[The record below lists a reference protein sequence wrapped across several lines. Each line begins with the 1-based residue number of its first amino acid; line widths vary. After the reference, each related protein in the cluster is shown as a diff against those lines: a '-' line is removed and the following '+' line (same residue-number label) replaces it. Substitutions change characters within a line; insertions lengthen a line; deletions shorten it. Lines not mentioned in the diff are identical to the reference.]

1 MNIILGVY
9 MYDIIYIGGGLNYAG
24 AIVAAKQGLK
34 VALVETSLDH
44 LGGTCLHAGCI
55 PSKMFLHHANTIRQT
70 KESVFTGEIVL
81 NMPILTAQKA
91 ELIASASKSIRA
103 QCEQVELIEGKGKV
117 IAPHKVEVNG
127 KVYEAEY
134 IVIGTG
140 SIPFIPEGI
149 SYDGKGIITSDE
161 LLDLQKLP
169 QNIAIYGD
177 GAIGLEMASFFA
189 SAGVEVTL
197 ISRNDRLLA
206 HAHPLIQNAM
216 AKELEKQGITYLKD
230 HAVSKAEDTNKGV
243 HITFE
248 NGSSGDYEQ
257 MLVATGRQPNTDV
270 IATDDIVVKRGI
282 ETDDFFQTTVEKHF
296 AIGDC
301 NGKVQLAHAARAQ
314 VLNVTMQ
321 IMGKNPDKLNLAHVV
336 RFIHTLP
343 MSYATVG
350 QNKQTLKEN
359 GMVFKESTV
368 MLSQFKG
375 AAFHQAGNGV
385 LIVYADESGLILGA
399 EIFAPNAEELISPV
413 AMALAGRMTASMAQQ
428 TIMAHPTFSEALERT
443 YFRL

>member
-1 MNIILGVY
+1 

-24 AIVAAKQGLK
+24 AIVASRQGLK
-34 VALVETSLDH
+34 VALVETSLEH
-44 LGGTCLHAGCI
+44 LGGSCLHTGCI
-55 PSKMFLHHANTIRQT
+55 PSKMFLHHANTIRQS
-70 KESVFTGEIVL
+70 KESVFTGKIVL
-81 NMPILTAQKA
+81 DMPILTAQKD
-91 ELIASASKSIRA
+91 ELIADASKSIRA
-103 QCEQVELIEGKGKV
+103 QCKDVELIEGKGKV
-117 IAPHKVEVNG
+117 IAPHKVEVEG
-127 KVYEAEY
+127 KVYEAEH

-140 SIPFIPEGI
+140 STPFIPAGI
-149 SYDGKGIITSDE
+149 AYDGKRIITSNE

-189 SAGVEVTL
+189 SSGVEVTL
-197 ISRNDRLLA
+197 LSRKDRLLT

-216 AKELEKQGITYLKD
+216 AKELEKQGITYLKE
-230 HAVSKAEDTNKGV
+230 HAISRADSIDKGV

-248 NGSSGDYEQ
+248 NGASGDYDQ

-270 IATDDIVVKRGI
+270 IATDEISVSRGI
-282 ETDDFFQTTVEKHF
+282 ETDDFFQTAVEKHF

-350 QNKQTLKEN
+350 QNKQTLEEN
-359 GMVFKESTV
+359 NTVFKESTV
-368 MLSQFKG
+368 MLSQIKG
-375 AAFHQAGNGV
+375 TAFHQAGNGV
-385 LIVYADESGLILGA
+385 LIVYADASGLILGA

-413 AMALAGRMTASMAQQ
+413 AMALAGGMTASMAQQ
-428 TIMAHPTFSEALERT
+428 TIMAHPTFSEVLERA

>member
-1 MNIILGVY
+1 

-34 VALVETSLDH
+34 VALVEISLDH
-44 LGGTCLHAGCI
+44 LGGSCLHTGCI
-55 PSKMFLHHANTIRQT
+55 PSKMFLYHANTVRQSR
-70 KESVFTGEIVL
+70 ESVFTGEIAL
-81 NMPILTAQKA
+81 DMPTLTAQKS
-91 ELIASASKSIRA
+91 ELLASASRSVRA

-117 IAPHKVEVNG
+117 IAPHKVEVAG

-140 SIPFIPEGI
+140 SAPFVPEGI
-149 SYDGKGIITSDE
+149 VYDGKGIITSDE

-169 QNIAIYGD
+169 ENIAIYGD

-197 ISRNDRLLA
+197 ISRSGRFLA

-216 AKELEKQGITYLKD
+216 ATELEKQRITYLKE
-230 HAVSKAEDTNKGV
+230 HAISKAQSTEKGV

-248 NGSSGDYEQ
+248 NGASGEYQQ

-270 IATDDIVVKRGI
+270 IATDEIAVNRGI
-282 ETDDFFQTTVEKHF
+282 ETDDWYQTTVEKHF

-301 NGKVQLAHAARAQ
+301 NGKLQLAHAARAQ

-321 IMGKNPDKLNLAHVV
+321 IMGKNPDKLNLSHVV

-343 MSYATVG
+343 LSYATVG
-350 QNKQTLKEN
+350 ENRQTLEKS
-359 GMVFKESTV
+359 GMAFKESTV

-385 LIVYADESGLILGA
+385 LIVYADESGLIMGA

-413 AMALAGRMTASMAQQ
+413 AMALAGGMTASMAQQ
-428 TIMAHPTFSEALERT
+428 TIMAHPTFAEILERA
-443 YFRL
+443 YFKL

>member
-1 MNIILGVY
+1 

-24 AIVAAKQGLK
+24 AIVAARQGLK
-34 VALVETSLDH
+34 VALVEISLEH
-44 LGGTCLHAGCI
+44 LGGSCLHTGCI
-55 PSKMFLHHANTIRQT
+55 PSKMFLHHANTIRQS
-70 KESVFTGEIVL
+70 KESVFTGKIL
-81 NMPILTAQKA
+81 LDMSILTAQKDK
-91 ELIASASKSIRA
+91 LIADASKSVRA

-117 IAPHKVEVNG
+117 IAPHKVEVEG
-127 KVYEAEY
+127 KVYESEH

-140 SIPFIPEGI
+140 STPFIPLGI
-149 SYDGKGIITSDE
+149 AYDGKRIITSNE

-177 GAIGLEMASFFA
+177 GAIGLEMASFFT

-230 HAVSKAEDTNKGV
+230 HDISKADFTDKGV
-243 HITFE
+243 HILFE
-248 NGSSGDYEQ
+248 NGASGDYEQ

-270 IATDDIVVKRGI
+270 IATDEISVSRGI
-282 ETDDFFQTTVEKHF
+282 ETDDFFQTAVAKHF

-350 QNKQTLKEN
+350 QNKQTLEEN
-359 GMVFKESTV
+359 GTVFKESTV
-368 MLSQFKG
+368 MLSQIKG

-385 LIVYADESGLILGA
+385 LIVYADASGLILGA

-413 AMALAGRMTASMAQQ
+413 AMALAGGMTASMAKQ
-428 TIMAHPTFSEALERT
+428 TIMAHPTFSEVLERA